1 MQLPDNEV
9 AQISDYYPRNS
20 IDTKE
25 YMSTLTYGFNGSN
38 VTGDDSGKIGGL
50 IGQMF
55 QLVIH
60 SNMFNQD
67 FKTILESPTDKKV
80 GWKVIFNNM
89 VNQNW
94 GPYDRDSWNPV
105 YGKSTFMKTRNG
117 SMKAENFLDP
127 NKASSLLSS
136 GFSPDFATVITFMD
150 RKATKQQ
157 TNIDV
162 IYERVRDDYQLH
174 WTSTNWKG
182 TNTKDKWTDRSS
194 ERYKIDWEKKK

>member
-1 MQLPDNEV
+1 
-9 AQISDYYPRNS
+9 
-20 IDTKE
+20 
-25 YMSTLTYGFNGSN
+25 
-38 VTGDDSGKIGGL
+38 
-50 IGQMF
+50 
-55 QLVIH
+55 
-60 SNMFNQD
+60 
-67 FKTILESPTDKKV
+67 
-80 GWKVIFNNM
+80 M

-94 GPYDRDSWNPV
+94 GPYDRILGTV
-105 YGKSTFMKTRNG
+105 YGNQLFMKTRNG
-117 SMKAENFLDP
+117 SMKAADNFLDP

-136 GFSPDFATVITFMD
+136 GFSPDFATVITMD